1 MEKAIQFLM
10 FFIIY
15 SFLGW
20 ILESIYKTISQ
31 KKPVNSGFL
40 YGPFCPIYG
49 IGAIIMY
56 LFLYD
61 FKGNTFLIFCL
72 GFVVLSV
79 WEYLVS
85 VLLEK
90 FFHTRYWDY
99 SHKKY
104 NLQGRVCLAN
114 SIYWGILG
122 IVFMQFIHPGIQ
134 QLLNLIPIQI
144 LQYISIIFIAY
155 FIIDTVT
162 SVIAINHINVKLTK
176 LSELN
181 QAIKDRIE
189 EIKLLGQTAKSDTIQ
204 AAIEELNLKKAELKE
219 TLAKKLN
226 RLKKAFPTM
235 KSESLTEFFLSKE
248 NRKKDKKE

>member
-1 MEKAIQFLM
+1 MEEITKFIAY
-10 FFIIY
+10 FIIY

-20 ILESIYKTISQ
+20 ILESVYKTAIQ

-49 IGAIIMY
+49 VGAIIMY
-56 LFLYD
+56 LFLFD
-61 FKGNTFLIFCL
+61 FKGNPFLIFCL

-90 FFHTRYWDY
+90 IFHTKYWDY
-99 SHKKY
+99 TNKKY
-104 NLQGRVCLAN
+104 NLQGRVCLLN

-122 IVFMQFIHPGIQ
+122 IIFIQFIHPFIQ
-134 QLLNLIPIQI
+134 QMLQYIPIQI
-144 LQYISIIFIAY
+144 LQYICIIFTAY
-155 FIIDTVT
+155 FIIDSIT
-162 SVIAINHINVKLTK
+162 SIISINHINIKLTT

-181 QAIKDRIE
+181 KNIKDRIE
-189 EIKLLGQTAKSDTIQ
+189 EIKLLGKTAKAETIQ
-204 AAIEELNLKKAELKE
+204 TTIEELNTKKIEIKE
-219 TLAKKLN
+219 ALTKKLK

-235 KSESLTEFFLSKE
+235 QSETLTEFFANKD
-248 NRKKDKKE
+248 RKKDKKG